1 MNDIIPLLFPLGAI
15 VAAIIGI
22 LAVKN
27 HWKIADYF

>member
-1 MNDIIPLLFPLGAI
+1 MFEPVMVVPISII
-15 VAAIIGI
+15 VAAIIGY

>member
-1 MNDIIPLLFPLGAI
+1 MFEPVMVVPISIIA
-15 VAAIIGI
+15 AAIIGY

>member
-1 MNDIIPLLFPLGAI
+1 MFEPVMIIPIGIIIAAI
-15 VAAIIGI
+15 VGH

>member
-15 VAAIIGI
+15 FAFIAY
-22 LAVKN
+22 KN

>member
-1 MNDIIPLLFPLGAI
+1 MYEHVMIIPLGLIL
-15 VAAIIGI
+15 AATIAY

>member
-1 MNDIIPLLFPLGAI
+1 MFEPVMIIPISIIF
-15 VAAIIGI
+15 AAIIGY

>member
-1 MNDIIPLLFPLGAI
+1 MNELISILFPLGAI
-15 VAAIIGI
+15 VSAIIAY